1 MSLTLNFGSQ
11 STDLTSASDLVK
23 FLTSNV
29 PAELKFAT
37 DPTQSAAQ
45 TLQDIGNT
53 QVSLNFS
60 TSKQLSWDLGTSGNV
75 TFGFSPSASGGVS
88 IQTSGTLFTYT
99 LADGSQPVA
108 VPVPANTGYV
118 SITFNVSLGVS
129 AGGSFSS
136 GNFGVSANASASSTF
151 AVAFRKAFP
160 LTTPVVAAITQAFES
175 FTFPFQ
181 PAGLNRVNDG
191 DFLDYE
197 YLGSI
202 QAGFGVNYGVSGNL
216 LGGRSVDEI
225 TQSFNASPIGKAVVN
240 VKPTFQAAASF
251 AFAYDDE
258 EVFHVILA
266 RHTNTATLLY
276 FRSDSTT
283 VSTTETL
290 GITLNT
296 GASFNLTS
304 NLPTA
309 AGKIASAAVSKLGGN
324 AASGLA
330 NTIATDT
337 SGAVQD
343 FIDDVNTS
351 VNSFLS
357 KGDGQTIQ
365 LQLQQERLNAN
376 TALFS
381 FEFDLT
387 QPDAVATGYPLAV
400 AGNFAAAI
408 QITGVD
414 LDPGS
419 FVEHQWV
426 QSTSVA
432 FQFFDL
438 FMASDVTQYF
448 QDTKLVY
455 AGNKTFRLIFKTG
468 VKDIVT
474 INSAE
479 NDCEVYFSA
488 TAPADAEANVI
499 GDLVVKLNFVTVD
512 HSSNAAQETKRAL
525 TFIGGPALRPA
536 VAAIPAKLN
545 GSLTVNCQFSQSAFS
560 QLNCDD
566 YVGKKPSNL
575 PHPVDAANYMDFLAA
590 VQGIVPPDNINSD
603 FLRFFGSYDSW
614 IEFNRVKIDQE
625 GSTITPDRKSIGNV
639 AVNRWPEALISIDE
653 SERVSLQCYI
663 YADQAYMNLCDS
675 LKHLASDLAAGTF
688 NDNIDLLESSLT
700 AIIKQNISVFFIKPA
715 LAALFRSSQCS
726 ASSVQLTQTGG
737 DITIA
742 FVADSGTGAARRLA
756 AGI

>member
-11 STDLTSASDLVK
+11 STDLTDASDLAK
-23 FLTSNV
+23 FLTSNL

-37 DPTQSAAQ
+37 DPTQSAAR
-45 TLQDIGNT
+45 TLQDLGNT

-60 TSKQLSWDLGTSGNV
+60 TSKQLTWNLGTGGNV

-99 LADGSQPVA
+99 LAGGSQPVT

-136 GNFGVSANASASSTF
+136 GNVGVSANASASSTF

-160 LTTPVVAAITQAFES
+160 LTTNVVGAITQTFES

-181 PAGLNRVNDG
+181 PAGLSRVKDG

-202 QAGFGVNYGVSGNL
+202 KAGFGVNYGVSGNL

-225 TQSFNASPIGKAVVN
+225 TQSFNASPLGKAVVN
-240 VKPTFQAAASF
+240 VKPTFQAGASF

-258 EVFHVILA
+258 EVFHVILS
-266 RHTNTATLLY
+266 RHPNSATLLY
-276 FRSDSTT
+276 FRSDSKT
-283 VSTTETL
+283 VTTTETL
-290 GITLNT
+290 GITLNA

-304 NLPTA
+304 TLPAA
-309 AGKIASAAVSKLGGN
+309 AGKIASSAVSSLGGN
-324 AASGLA
+324 AADGLA
-330 NTIATDT
+330 KSIVNDA

-343 FIDDVNTS
+343 YIDDVNTKI
-351 VNSFLS
+351 NGLLS
-357 KGDGQTIQ
+357 KGDGQKIQ
-365 LQLQQERLNAN
+365 LQLQQERLTSN

-387 QPDAVATGYPLAV
+387 QPDAIGKGYPLAV
-400 AGNFAAAI
+400 SGDFAGAI
-408 QITGVD
+408 QVAGVD

-419 FVEHQWV
+419 FVESLWV
-426 QSTSVA
+426 QSTSVL

-438 FMASDVTQYF
+438 FKASEITQYF

-455 AGNKTFRLIFKTG
+455 AGNKTFQLIFKAG
-468 VKDIVT
+468 VKEIVS

-488 TAPADAEANVI
+488 SAPAGAAANVV
-499 GDLVVKLNFVTVD
+499 GDLVVTLNFTTVD

-545 GSLTVNCQFSQSAFS
+545 GSLTVNCQFSRSAFS
-560 QLNCDD
+560 QLNCDE
-566 YVGKKPSNL
+566 YAGKKPSKL
-575 PHPVDAANYMDFLAA
+575 PHPVDAANYMDFIAA
-590 VQGIVPPDNINSD
+590 VQGIVPPDNINHD

-614 IEFNRVKIDQE
+614 IEFNRVKIDEE
-625 GSTITPDRKSIGNV
+625 GSTITPDRKSIGNA
-639 AVNRWPEALISIDE
+639 AVTAWPSALISIDTA
-653 SERVSLQCYI
+653 ERALLQCYV
-663 YADQAYMNLCDS
+663 YAGQAYMNLCDS
-675 LKHLASDLAAGTF
+675 LKHLAGELAAGTF
-688 NDNIDLLESSLT
+688 DQNIDLLEKSLT
-700 AIIKQNISVFFIKPA
+700 AIIKQNVAVFFIKAA

-726 ASSVQLTQTGG
+726 ASSVQLTQTGA

-742 FVADSGTGAARRLA
+742 FVADAAAPRALA
-756 AGI
+756 AGE